1 MTAPYSGGCGCGAIR
16 YTVTSEPLISYL
28 CHCTECQRRTSSAF
42 GLNFQIPTE
51 NLVID
56 KGTPASRTRS
66 ADSGNDLALNFC
78 GDCGTPLFS
87 APGARPQIRVIYAGT
102 LDDPSWVPV
111 KLNIWTASAPALGPD
126 GHGYR
131 QRARPAQHGRLYR
144 QGLSPE
150 DMSS

>member
-42 GLNFQIPTE
+42 GLNFQIPTK

-56 KGTPASRTRS
+56 KGTPASRTRT

-111 KLNIWTASAPALGPD
+111 KLNIWTASALPWVPMDTGIANEPGQPNMAD
-126 GHGYR
+126 YIGKV
-131 QRARPAQHGRLYR
+131 
-144 QGLSPE
+144 
-150 DMSS
+150 